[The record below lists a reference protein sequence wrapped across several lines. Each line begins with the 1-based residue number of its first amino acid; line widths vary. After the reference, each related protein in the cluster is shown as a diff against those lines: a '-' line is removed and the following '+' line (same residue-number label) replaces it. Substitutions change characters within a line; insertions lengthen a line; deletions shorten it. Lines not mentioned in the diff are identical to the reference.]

1 MIDFDNKLK
10 PFPKK
15 PLTNYNSFINPFEK
29 NNSNFANKTFE
40 EVRELFKKDLNID
53 LLDAANEPDTD
64 TSYKGKAWQHY
75 APSPDTLSD
84 PSIVSDWEKR
94 VAPLTDPS
102 NIFDNLYDR
111 SPDEI
116 EGEYYEH
123 GTDGRD
129 FSEYEMDEYTHKVYQ
144 NAKNNPEAEI
154 TIYRVMPNNKR
165 VINTGDW
172 VTFNI
177 QYALAMY
184 DLIMD
189 KAKEK
194 GRYSRFH
201 IVAKKVK
208 AKDLWVAN
216 RDDTDDWHSAGYYP
230 SK

>member
-1 MIDFDNKLK
+1 MIDYDNKLK

-15 PLTNYNSFINPFEK
+15 QITNYNSFINPFEK
-29 NNSNFANKTFE
+29 NDSSLANKTFE
-40 EVRELFKKDLNID
+40 EVRELFKKDLNVD

-64 TSYKGKAWQHY
+64 TSYRGKAWKHY
-75 APSPDTLSD
+75 APD
-84 PSIVSDWEKR
+84 PSVLIDPVAADWEKQ

-102 NIFDNLYDR
+102 KILSNVYDR

-129 FSEYEMDEYTHKVYQ
+129 FYEYEMDQYTHQVYQ
-144 NAKNNPEAEI
+144 AAKNNPETEI
-154 TIYRVMPNNKR
+154 TVYRVMPKNKR

-172 VTFNI
+172 VTFNL

-184 DLIMD
+184 DLIID
-189 KAKEK
+189 QAKDSK
-194 GRYSRFH
+194 RYKKYH
-201 IVAKKVK
+201 IVTKKVK

-230 SK
+230 QK